1 MRDAG
6 AHTIPTPPLCLRRG
20 VIGAECPLVPR
31 RGAPGPRQGSGPS
44 RARSPRPGRMTDA
57 CGGGEDAAAPASSLD
72 ASDPELHYEEEEEE
86 ENESEPSDSSSIF
99 SDDSVYPCYEL
110 SPGAGGAGG
119 LSLYQCCARN
129 DAKLVQERLE
139 HGVTRSEATE
149 LDINGRNGLMVACCK
164 GFVDIVPLLQKCPY
178 LNVNQQDK
186 DGNTALMM
194 AAQAGHITIVNYL
207 LNYYPALEV
216 DKRDPRGLTA
226 LMKAAVQ
233 GRQDCVATLLLAGA
247 DLEAVDPIKGKTARE
262 WASFTGRFETTVRI
276 RTLLRRPRAE
286 QFGTQYRPE
295 WPALAELV
303 AKALSPKS
311 RTKRLSEKIRSIFT
325 FNFPRNPEEDGVMD
339 HMVRMTTSLASPFVA
354 TACQTICPNSP
365 PEVGKRRLSVPEIL
379 GQHVPDPDVE
389 PESCPS
395 TGASS
400 CNGQAVSEIRL
411 LQPRQPAGGLLRF
424 LPPRLRRINSI
435 FPGEPIPKIKVSKAS
450 CPPAGSRE
458 RRQRGKDK
466 HLLQPPKWRY
476 KELKEEKKKA
486 EEEKNEGKKKKGEK
500 KR

>member
-1 MRDAG
+1 
-6 AHTIPTPPLCLRRG
+6 
-20 VIGAECPLVPR
+20 
-31 RGAPGPRQGSGPS
+31 
-44 RARSPRPGRMTDA
+44 MTDA
-57 CGGGEDAAAPASSLD
+57 CGGGEHAAAPTSSLD
-72 ASDPELHYEEEEEE
+72 ASDPELYYEEEEEE
-86 ENESEPSDSSSIF
+86 KEESEPSDTGSIF

-110 SPGAGGAGG
+110 SPGADGAGD

-149 LDINGRNGLMVACCK
+149 LDVNGRNGLMVACYK
-164 GFVDIVPLLQKCPY
+164 GFIDIVPLLQKCPY
-178 LNVNQQDK
+178 INVNQQDK

-233 GRQDCVATLLLAGA
+233 GRHDCVAALLLAGA
-247 DLEAVDPIKGKTARE
+247 DLQAVDPIKGKTARE
-262 WASFTGRFETTVRI
+262 WAAFTGRFETTMRI
-276 RTLLRRPRAE
+276 RSLLQRPRAE
-286 QFGTQYRPE
+286 QFGSQYRPE

-303 AKALSPKS
+303 ARALSPKS
-311 RTKRLSEKIRSIFT
+311 RGKRLSEKIQSMFT
-325 FNFPRNPEEDGVMD
+325 FSFPHDPKEDGVMD

-354 TACQTICPNSP
+354 TACQTVCPDSP

-379 GQHVPDPDVE
+379 GQHMPDPDAE
-389 PESCPS
+389 PESTSCPS

-400 CNGQAVSEIRL
+400 CNGQAMSEIRL
-411 LQPRQPAGGLLRF
+411 LPPRQPASGLLRF
-424 LPPRLRRINSI
+424 LPLWLRRGNSI
-435 FPGEPIPKIKVSKAS
+435 FPGEPVPKIKVSKDS
-450 CPPAGSRE
+450 CPPASSRE

-466 HLLQPPKWRY
+466 NLLQPPKWKY
-476 KELKEEKKKA
+476 KELKEEKKAAKEA
-486 EEEKNEGKKKKGEK
+486 KNEEKKKKGG
-500 KR
+500 KRC

>member
-1 MRDAG
+1 
-6 AHTIPTPPLCLRRG
+6 
-20 VIGAECPLVPR
+20 
-31 RGAPGPRQGSGPS
+31 
-44 RARSPRPGRMTDA
+44 MTDA
-57 CGGGEDAAAPASSLD
+57 CGGGERAAAPSSSPD

-86 ENESEPSDSSSIF
+86 DEDESEPSDTSSIL

-110 SPGAGGAGG
+110 SLGAGGAGD

-149 LDINGRNGLMVACCK
+149 LDINGRNGLMVACYK
-164 GFVDIVPLLQKCPY
+164 GFVDIVPLLRKCPY
-178 LNVNQQDK
+178 INVNQQDK

-233 GRQDCVATLLLAGA
+233 GRQDCVAALLLAGA
-247 DLEAVDPIKGKTARE
+247 DLQAMDLVKGKTARE
-262 WASFTGRFETTVRI
+262 WAAFTGRFETTVRI
-276 RTLLRRPRAE
+276 RSLLQRPRAE
-286 QFGTQYRPE
+286 QFSTRYRPE

-311 RTKRLSEKIRSIFT
+311 RGKRLSEKIRSVFT
-325 FNFPRNPEEDGVMD
+325 FSFPHDPEEGGVMD
-339 HMVRMTTSLASPFVA
+339 HMVRMTTSLTSPFVA
-354 TACQTICPNSP
+354 TACQTVCPDSP

-379 GQHVPDPDVE
+379 GQHTSDLDAE
-389 PESCPS
+389 PESASCPG
-395 TGASS
+395 TAASS

-411 LQPRQPAGGLLRF
+411 LSPRQPAGGLLSF
-424 LPPRLRRINSI
+424 LPLWLRRMNSI
-435 FPGEPIPKIKVSKAS
+435 FPGEPIPKIKVCKTSS
-450 CPPAGSRE
+450 PPAPSRE
-458 RRQRGKDK
+458 RRRRRGDKD
-466 HLLQPPKWRY
+466 LLQPPKWRY
-476 KELKEEKKKA
+476 KELKEEKKAAKEA
-486 EEEKNEGKKKKGEK
+486 ESAEKKKKER
-500 KR
+500 KRR

>member
-1 MRDAG
+1 
-6 AHTIPTPPLCLRRG
+6 
-20 VIGAECPLVPR
+20 
-31 RGAPGPRQGSGPS
+31 
-44 RARSPRPGRMTDA
+44 MTNA
-57 CGGGEDAAAPASSLD
+57 CGGEEHAAAPASRLD
-72 ASDPELHYEEEEEE
+72 ASDPELYYEEEETD
-86 ENESEPSDSSSIF
+86 ESEPSDTSSIF

-110 SPGAGGAGG
+110 SLGAGGAGE

-129 DAKLVQERLE
+129 DAKLVWERLE

-149 LDINGRNGLMVACCK
+149 LDINGRNGLMVACYK

-178 LNVNQQDK
+178 ININQQDK

-233 GRQDCVATLLLAGA
+233 GRQDCVAALLLAGA
-247 DLEAVDPIKGKTARE
+247 DLRAVDSIKGKTARE
-262 WASFTGRFETTVRI
+262 WAAFTGRFETTVRI
-276 RTLLRRPRAE
+276 WSLLQHPRAE
-286 QFGTQYRPE
+286 QFSTRYRPE

-303 AKALSPKS
+303 AKALRPKS
-311 RTKRLSEKIRSIFT
+311 RSKRLLEKVRSMFT
-325 FNFPRNPEEDGVMD
+325 FSFPHDPEEDGVMD

-354 TACQTICPNSP
+354 TACQTICPDSP
-365 PEVGKRRLSVPEIL
+365 PEVGKRRLAVPEIL
-379 GQHVPDPDVE
+379 GQHVPDPDAKPE
-389 PESCPS
+389 PTSCPG

-400 CNGQAVSEIRL
+400 CNCQAVSEIRL
-411 LQPRQPAGGLLRF
+411 LPPRRLAGGLLSF
-424 LPPRLRRINSI
+424 LPRRLRCGNSI

-458 RRQRGKDK
+458 WRQRGGNKN
-466 HLLQPPKWRY
+466 LLQPPKWRY
-476 KELKEEKKKA
+476 KELKEEKKAAKEA
-486 EEEKNEGKKKKGEK
+486 KSEEKKKKGG
-500 KR
+500 KRC